1 MGTKLCLDSRTTYG
15 RTKGVS
21 NGDAHFSPAEPSF
34 PPLDKLQIAAMPGG
48 ATAPYTSVPGSF

>member
-15 RTKGVS
+15 RMKGVS
-21 NGDAHFSPAEPSF
+21 NGDAHFSPAELSF

-48 ATAPYTSVPGSF
+48 ATVPYTSMPGSF